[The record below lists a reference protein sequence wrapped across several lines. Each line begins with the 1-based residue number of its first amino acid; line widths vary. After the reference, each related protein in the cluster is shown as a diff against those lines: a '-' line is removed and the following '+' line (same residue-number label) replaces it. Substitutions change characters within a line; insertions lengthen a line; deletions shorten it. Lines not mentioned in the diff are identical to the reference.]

1 MTITEPAAS
10 SGLGGA
16 NHAAQPQH
24 GSPQAAQEP
33 SGHLQRP
40 AWSERSAYRDEQDSQ
55 SEGDGAEDQE
65 QPLLEH
71 DQLASSLKGAAPS
84 TLNGRRKPLKWSEV
98 LWVTG
103 TLLLICFLVYTSQLF
118 IILPYYRN
126 TVTFTLRQ
134 LLALLVPFNLCSLAI
149 FYNYYLCVVTNPG
162 DVPSGWQPDWTA
174 LDPAPQGQI
183 GDGRAG
189 SAATMELKSYIH
201 RPRYCKGCRA
211 FKPPRS
217 HHCKTCGKCVLR
229 MDHHCPWVANCVGFH
244 NHGHFIRFLAAV
256 DVTCT
261 FHLVMLSMRVLDRW
275 NRFGY
280 WREPTTREMLCLVA
294 NYALCIPVLLMVGM
308 FSAYHFYCI
317 AINQTTI
324 ESWEKD
330 KVATL
335 IRRGKIR
342 KVRYPYS
349 VSLLANVKSVLGPSP
364 LLWCLPQRMR
374 GDGLVYDVAEG
385 IGECR
390 LGSHRRGCGQRSG
403 AESESDGGRD
413 GEEGVELGCIN
424 PEVEAIAM
432 ARLRHLSFTT
442 AARNR
447 PQGKEREGEGG
458 RGETHPGAQYRWPP
472 RDPSRLA
479 PSSRAPPLFPSFR
492 SERTNDV
499 HVDDGGASRGAG
511 SPWTYGNGFN
521 PSLVPSN
528 SALRYRG
535 ASSVQV
541 SSRYPGEADEGEG
554 EDEESSIS
562 SGSDD
567 DDDDDDDA
575 VGYRRRA
582 AAGGRGGWSQDLASW
597 HDDDDDEEGEEVVG
611 GQGAG
616 GRVRV
621 RRGSEGYEVRP
632 SVSRWVVDD
641 DPPSSDEASP
651 VLIAQGQEQRQGRY
665 NVALPSQVL
674 RDRRG

>member
-385 IGECR
+385 IG
-390 LGSHRRGCGQRSG
+390 
-403 AESESDGGRD
+403 
-413 GEEGVELGCIN
+413 
-424 PEVEAIAM
+424 
-432 ARLRHLSFTT
+432 
-442 AARNR
+442 
-447 PQGKEREGEGG
+447 KEREGEGG

-616 GRVRV
+616 GR
-621 RRGSEGYEVRP
+621 
-632 SVSRWVVDD
+632 
-641 DPPSSDEASP
+641 
-651 VLIAQGQEQRQGRY
+651 GQEQRQGRY